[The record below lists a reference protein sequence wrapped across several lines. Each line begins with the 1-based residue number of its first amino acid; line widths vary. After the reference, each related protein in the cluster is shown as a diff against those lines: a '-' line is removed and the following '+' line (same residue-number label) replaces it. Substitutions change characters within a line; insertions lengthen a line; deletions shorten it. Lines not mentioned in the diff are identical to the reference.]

1 MPVVSM
7 RRITAAGP
15 MSAHDGVL
23 HALQRLGAVQVEDL
37 ASRSDTGLVPT
48 RNDVALREV
57 AGEIARLSAV
67 LEMARKVRP
76 RKKPMF
82 TLKRRIAQ
90 TEVDAV
96 EGRERELWAAVDTF
110 ERNTE
115 RIAADKGRLARLRA
129 MGDLLRPWSDVAM
142 DLTDEG
148 TARVRVW
155 FGTLPCGDRCAEFEE
170 QLAEHHPAS
179 HFEVFSR
186 DEEVERIAVAVLRDE
201 EEDVRN
207 LLKRHGFARLTV
219 PVQGRGRTPA
229 DWLASLEEERAAM
242 APHEVASFVHSLR
255 TTFSEIAELPM
266 PVIAAVEG
274 AALGGGLEMALAA
287 DFRVAGS
294 DATFGLPEVGLGIIP
309 GAGGTQRL
317 SRLIGAARAKKGKG
331 MADKLADEI
340 IAASKNEGNAIKK
353 KLDMHRMAEANKAFS
368 HFRF

>member
-148 TARVRVW
+148 TARVV
-155 FGTLPCGDRCAEFEE
+155 PD
-170 QLAEHHPAS
+170 PA
-179 HFEVFSR
+179 F
-186 DEEVERIAVAVLRDE
+186 L
-201 EEDVRN
+201 
-207 LLKRHGFARLTV
+207 
-219 PVQGRGRTPA
+219 
-229 DWLASLEEERAAM
+229 AM
-242 APHEVASFVHSLR
+242 ASGAVGVNGRPMRDTRISFRPNAKDIRVSAMTANEVSECDPRRRLR
-255 TTFSEIAELPM
+255 CRIPPSGCGPS
-266 PVIAAVEG
+266 
-274 AALGGGLEMALAA
+274 
-287 DFRVAGS
+287 GS
-294 DATFGLPEVGLGIIP
+294 RRGPT
-309 GAGGTQRL
+309 
-317 SRLIGAARAKKGKG
+317 
-331 MADKLADEI
+331 
-340 IAASKNEGNAIKK
+340 
-353 KLDMHRMAEANKAFS
+353 
-368 HFRF
+368 